1 MQDSVGSIAP
11 FIAPFFLGYAKKTDR
26 SAVEAHFASDFSIV
40 IQLNRKFEFTLPPFL
55 VIISLQNFAHV
66 MTTKL
71 LCYVQNLVVIIE
83 LQIRWDQYQIS
94 TKFELGK
101 KYR

>member
-1 MQDSVGSIAP
+1 
-11 FIAPFFLGYAKKTDR
+11 
-26 SAVEAHFASDFSIV
+26 
-40 IQLNRKFEFTLPPFL
+40 
-55 VIISLQNFAHV
+55 

-71 LCYVQNLVVIIE
+71 LCYVQNLVAIIE

-94 TKFELGK
+94 TEFELGK